1 MLPTTCSQDTFINS
15 QNPAAF
21 LSSASPLPL
30 EEEAETPLRSFTD
43 IVLSLV
49 EPDESIPSP
58 VPLKNPDFFEPSQ
71 DREEDDRSLEHL
83 LSEDNACPSP
93 IMDPT
98 LTWRPLWD
106 ESATEMASSA
116 PPRDPFEFPIFRPDL
131 PPSFEAL
138 SLEDVRPNTHPIGSL
153 TAADDPSKV
162 EGLLPEEQA
171 QDISFDPE
179 FSPSNIPTH
188 MLERTPQA
196 PLGSM
201 DFVKQDKSLL
211 DILKSEEPHTQDS
224 PAQDLSGDPDSQAF
238 LFTDPKSPPF
248 LKADSQEDR
257 ASQKTQDPL
266 PETPR
271 SFTETDPPLP
281 NLQQTP
287 AKTVSVSQTVDPVR
301 IAFQQIVT
309 GDGSP
314 QQIRIQLHP
323 QHLGT
328 VEISFQFKGQDI
340 FLSFKGEPEAL
351 AILKEQAHTLTQP
364 LLDNGFSLSEGSL
377 DFGAFS
383 EEGHA
388 NGSPFGAE
396 GGVLMTSDPSPS
408 DPSLSSQ
415 KDAIPSQ
422 HINIL
427 LNDTLSTSSKG
438 LML

>member
-1 MLPTTCSQDTFINS
+1 MLSTTCSQDTFINS

-30 EEEAETPLRSFTD
+30 EEEAEPPLRSFTD
-43 IVLSLV
+43 VVLSLV
-49 EPDESIPSP
+49 ETDEGIPTP
-58 VPLKNPDFFEPSQ
+58 IPLKNPDFFEPVQ
-71 DREEDDRSLEHL
+71 DREEDDRSLEQF
-83 LSEDNACPSP
+83 LSEDDACASP
-93 IMDPT
+93 IIDPT
-98 LTWRPLWD
+98 LTWLPLGD
-106 ESATEMASSA
+106 EAATAMASSA

-138 SLEDVRPNTHPIGSL
+138 SLEDVRPHTHPIGSL
-153 TAADDPSKV
+153 TEPDDPWKV
-162 EGLLPEEQA
+162 ESLLPEEQS
-171 QDISFDPE
+171 QDVSFDPE
-179 FSPSNIPTH
+179 FLPSKTPSH
-188 MLERTPQA
+188 MLERTPED
-196 PLGSM
+196 PLRSM
-201 DFVKQDKSLL
+201 AFVRQDNSPL

-224 PAQDLSGDPDSQAF
+224 PAQNLPGDPDSQAF
-238 LFTDPKSPPF
+238 LFTDPKASPF
-248 LKADSQEDR
+248 LKAYSQEDR
-257 ASQKTQDPL
+257 APQKTQDAL
-266 PETPR
+266 PATPR

-281 NLQQTP
+281 NLQKTP

-301 IAFQQIVT
+301 IAFQQIVNR
-309 GDGSP
+309 DGSP

-323 QHLGT
+323 QHLGA

-340 FLSFKGEPEAL
+340 FVSFKGEPEAL

-383 EEGHA
+383 EGGQA
-388 NGSPFGAE
+388 NGSSFGAE
-396 GGVLMTSDPSPS
+396 GGILMTSDPSPS

-415 KDAIPSQ
+415 KDALPSQ

-438 LML
+438 LIL